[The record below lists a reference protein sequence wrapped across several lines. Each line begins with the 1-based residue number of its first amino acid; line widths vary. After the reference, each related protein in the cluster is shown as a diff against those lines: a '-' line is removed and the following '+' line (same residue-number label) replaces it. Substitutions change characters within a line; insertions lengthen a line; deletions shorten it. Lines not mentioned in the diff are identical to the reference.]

1 MIEAVV
7 WRVQWYVWH
16 ITLRR
21 TSSVLNAIEAL
32 SAVEKGFYYA
42 ATVSCIIEQH
52 GSERPGSDAAKNSFL
67 WQNKKHMNCL
77 QTVEA
82 EIWDGQRACLKRV
95 HTTSGEITWQL

>member
-1 MIEAVV
+1 MPKKVVGNFLGMIEAVV

-52 GSERPGSDAAKNSFL
+52 GSERPGSDAAKKTLFSL
-67 WQNKKHMNCL
+67 P
-77 QTVEA
+77 E
-82 EIWDGQRACLKRV
+82 
-95 HTTSGEITWQL
+95 